1 MGLGIQN
8 HNGID
13 VSLVSGVVIDQ
24 SRVDQLLAPL
34 DFALT
39 DENPKVPWDIIIL
52 WQANSPF
59 SRSRVVITACRI
71 CMITF
76 TENMIISCAMMFA
89 LKNT

>member
-39 DENPKVPWDIIIL
+39 DENP
-52 WQANSPF
+52 
-59 SRSRVVITACRI
+59 
-71 CMITF
+71 
-76 TENMIISCAMMFA
+76 
-89 LKNT
+89 